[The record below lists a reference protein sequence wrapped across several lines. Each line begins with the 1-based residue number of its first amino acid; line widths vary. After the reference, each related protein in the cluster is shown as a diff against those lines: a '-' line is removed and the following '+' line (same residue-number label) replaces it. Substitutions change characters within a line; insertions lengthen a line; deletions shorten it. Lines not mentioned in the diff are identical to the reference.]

1 MTPTQKA
8 IAIDRLVQSLSG
20 FTALGEGYSFGVIS
34 QPENPQ
40 ELTPEQ
46 RSEQTLWGITSWD
59 TEQLGAQ
66 PTEAEFDAALFEF
79 AKAAKIQELKSE
91 RNVTTNSDFL
101 SSDGYLF
108 PTDEK
113 TIIRV
118 QMIMQ
123 MLASQVT
130 AENPDPIYEGFICE
144 DNVPYDISLSE
155 FSHALQEGAML
166 TMTAFATYNAKVAA
180 VEAATTVEELV
191 AI

>member
-1 MTPTQKA
+1 MKYQYSNIDGLYAGAGQNITVNQDYNATTVAPPITEEA
-8 IAIDRLVQSLSG
+8 IYWDGSA
-20 FTALGEGYSFGVIS
+20 
-34 QPENPQ
+34 
-40 ELTPEQ
+40 
-46 RSEQTLWGITSWD
+46 WG
-59 TEQLGAQ
+59 AA
-66 PTEAEFDAALFEF
+66 PTEHSIPATVLEEL
-79 AKAAKIQELKSE
+79 KAAKIQELKAE
-91 RNVTTNSDFL
+91 RNVTTGSDFL

-108 PTDEK
+108 PTNEK

-130 AENPDPIYEGFICE
+130 AENPDPTYAGFIGA
-144 DNVPYDISLSE
+144 DATPNDISLSE

-166 TMTAFATYNAKVAA
+166 TMTAFVTYNAKVAA